1 MNYKFILN
9 GKEYSHD
16 TAKISGKEILNLGEV
31 SPADEYDLLKKI
43 QGKEYEPILLDEI
56 VDLSDPGI
64 EHFVAEKR
72 KELMYSFDDEK
83 YYTMNT
89 VLTPVQI
96 LQIHGLNPE
105 HYYLKQLMK
114 HREITYKNDLEKQI
128 DMIGEPE
135 FISCKNEPT
144 TVSGR

>member
-9 GKEYSHD
+9 QKEYLHY
-16 TAKISGKEILNLGEV
+16 TAKISGQEILNLGEV
-31 SPADEYDLLKKI
+31 APVDEYDLLKKI
-43 QGKEYEPILLDEI
+43 QGKEFEPILLDEI

-64 EHFVAEKR
+64 QHFVTEKR
-72 KELMYSFDDEK
+72 KELMYLMDDEK
-83 YYTMNT
+83 CYTMNT

-96 LQIHGLNPE
+96 LQIQGLSPD

-135 FISCKNEPT
+135 FISCKTEPT